1 MSRRARA
8 GRLSPAESDIETRVR
23 RLEDLLE
30 INQLFVDY
38 GRYLDVGDFGSFAAL
53 FAEDGEILLG
63 PVARARGRK
72 EIQAAMEASLSGQVG
87 ETKHI
92 ISSPAVAL
100 DGDNAT
106 SVVMW
111 TVVARTDDGAAV
123 TLVGRHEDELVREQG
138 CWRIKRRK
146 GFVELPGSVVPAR

>member
-1 MSRRARA
+1 MTSGA
-8 GRLSPAESDIETRVR
+8 SDLEARVR

-30 INQLFVDY
+30 IHQLFVDY
-38 GRYLDVGDFGSFAAL
+38 GRYLDLGDFGSFAAL

-72 EIQAAMEASLSGQVG
+72 EIQAAMETSLAGQVG

-92 ISSPAVAL
+92 ISSPAVTL

-111 TVVARTDDGAAV
+111 TVVARTGNGAAV
-123 TLVGRHEDELVREQG
+123 TLVGRHEDDLVREHGQ
-138 CWRIKRRK
+138 WRIKRRK
-146 GFVELPGSVVPAR
+146 GFVELPGSAMPGR

>member
-1 MSRRARA
+1 MTP
-8 GRLSPAESDIETRVR
+8 GESDLEARVR

-38 GRYLDVGDFGSFAAL
+38 GRYLDQGDFGSFASL
-53 FAEDGEILLG
+53 FAVDGEILLG

-72 EIQAAMEASLSGQVG
+72 DIQAAMEASLSGQVG

-92 ISSPAVAL
+92 IGSPAVTL
-100 DGDNAT
+100 DGDTAT

-111 TVVARTDDGAAV
+111 TVVARTDVGAAV
-123 TLVGRHEDELVREQG
+123 TLVGRHEDDLVREHG
-138 CWRIKRRK
+138 RWRIRRRK
-146 GFVELPGSVVPAR
+146 GFVELPGSVMTGR

>member
-1 MSRRARA
+1 MTS
-8 GRLSPAESDIETRVR
+8 GESDLEARLL
-23 RLEDLLE
+23 RLEDLVE

-38 GRYLDVGDFGSFAAL
+38 GRYLDLGDFGSFAAL
-53 FAEDGEILLG
+53 FAEEGEILLG

-72 EIQAAMEASLSGQVG
+72 EIQAVMEASLSAQVG

-92 ISSPAVAL
+92 ISSPAIAL
-100 DGDNAT
+100 DGDRAT

-138 CWRIKRRK
+138 RWRIKRRK
-146 GFVELPGSVVPAR
+146 GFVELPGSVMPAR